1 MNRVYIQKTDF
12 SYAEDIYNIL
22 DLRVINVSAI
32 ENISESDRSV
42 LLTSNN
48 TYVCSSLWEEK
59 IGGQQNLLDFVRKLK
74 CKTVFVVHEKSE
86 NFKIEKHLGG
96 NLVRFYLKEEASG
109 TKIYENFQL
118 QLLLSLIQ
126 SKDTMTAGDI
136 NSYQLL
142 KLSKKVSEADVTV
155 FINGPTGTGKEV
167 LSRFIHKNSKRSDKP
182 FVGINCAAIP
192 ENMLEAI
199 LFGHEKGA
207 FTGASTS
214 NKGIFRA
221 ADSGTLLLDEISEMP
236 LSLQAKL
243 LRVLQEKI
251 VTPLGSQQEIPVD
264 VRVIATTNRSMTEE
278 IKQNRFREDLYYR
291 LNVFPL
297 LTKPLCERKDDII
310 PIATNLLIRHISEI
324 CEIPYI
330 EHKAIKSLLEYKWPG
345 NVRELE
351 NVIQRALVLCSN
363 SKISELDIIVDS
375 ETNKVSVQENLREQ
389 ILSKASLEEGVSNV

>member
-12 SYAEDIYNIL
+12 SFAEDIYNIL

-32 ENISESDRSV
+32 ENISENDRSV
-42 LLTSNN
+42 ILTSNN
-48 TYVCSSLWEEK
+48 TYVCSSLWEDK
-59 IGGQQNLLDFVRKLK
+59 LGGQHGLLDFVRKLK
-74 CKTVFVVHEKSE
+74 SKTVFVVHEKSDD
-86 NFKIEKHLGG
+86 FKIEKHLGG
-96 NLVRFYLKEEASG
+96 NLVRFYLKEESSG
-109 TKIYENFQL
+109 TKLYENFQL

-221 ADSGTLLLDEISEMP
+221 ADGGTLLLDEISEMP

-264 VRVIATTNRSMTEE
+264 VRVIATTNRSMSEE

-330 EHKAIKSLLEYKWPG
+330 EHNAIKSLLEYKWPG

-375 ETNKVSVQENLREQ
+375 ETNEISVQENLREQ

>member
-12 SYAEDIYNIL
+12 SFAEDIYNIL
-22 DLRVINVSAI
+22 DARVINVSAI
-32 ENISESDRSV
+32 ENISENDRSV
-42 LLTSNN
+42 LSTSNN

-74 CKTVFVVHEKSE
+74 SKTVFVVHEKSD

-96 NLVRFYLKEEASG
+96 NLVRFYLKEEASR

-221 ADSGTLLLDEISEMP
+221 ADGGTLLLDEISEMP

-264 VRVIATTNRSMTEE
+264 VRVIATTNRSMSEE

-310 PIATNLLIRHISEI
+310 PIATNLLIRHITEI

-351 NVIQRALVLCSN
+351 NVMQRALVLCSN

>member
-1 MNRVYIQKTDF
+1 MNRAYIQKTDF
-12 SYAEDIYNIL
+12 SYAEDIINIL
-22 DLRVINVSAI
+22 QSRVINVSAI
-32 ENISESDRSV
+32 ENISENEYQV
-42 LLTSNN
+42 TTTSNN
-48 TYVCSSLWEEK
+48 TYVCSSFWENK
-59 IGGQQNLLDFVRKLK
+59 LGGQQALLEFARKVK
-74 CKTVFVVHEKSE
+74 SKTIFVVHEKSDD
-86 NFKIEKHLGG
+86 FKIEKHLGG
-96 NLVRFYLKEEASG
+96 SLIRFHLKEEPQG

-126 SKDTMTAGDI
+126 PKDSMTAGDT
-136 NSYQLL
+136 NSHQLL

-221 ADSGTLLLDEISEMP
+221 ADAGTLLLDEISEMP

-251 VTPLGSQQEIPVD
+251 VTPLGSQQEIPID
-264 VRVIATTNRSMTEE
+264 VRVIATTNRSMSEE

-297 LTKPLCERKDDII
+297 LTKPLYERRDDII
-310 PIATNLLIRHISEI
+310 PIATNLLTRHVNEISN
-324 CEIPYI
+324 IPYI
-330 EHKAIKSLLEYKWPG
+330 DHNAIKILLEYKWPG

-351 NVIQRALVLCSN
+351 NVMQRALVLCSN

-375 ETNKVSVQENLREQ
+375 EPNKVSVQENLREQ
-389 ILSKASLEEGVSNV
+389 ILAKASLEEGVTNV

>member
-22 DLRVINVSAI
+22 DLRVINVSTI
-32 ENISESDRSV
+32 ESISENDGSV
-42 LLTSNN
+42 LSTSNN

-59 IGGQQNLLDFVRKLK
+59 LGSQQNLLDFVRKLK

-136 NSYQLL
+136 SSYQLL

-207 FTGASTS
+207 FTGASS
-214 NKGIFRA
+214 ANKGIFRA
-221 ADSGTLLLDEISEMP
+221 ADNGTLLLDEVSEMP

-243 LRVLQEKI
+243 LRVLQEKK
-251 VTPLGSQQEIPVD
+251 VTPIGGQRDIDVN
-264 VRVIATTNRSMTEE
+264 VRVIATTNRDMLDEVRE
-278 IKQNRFREDLYYR
+278 KKFREDLYYR
-291 LNVFPL
+291 LNVFPIETHNL
-297 LTKPLCERKDDII
+297 SERPDDIL
-310 PIATNLLIRHISEI
+310 PISIALLNRHTENSSL
-324 CEIPYI
+324 PYI
-330 EHKAIKSLLEYKWPG
+330 NKDAQKILREYSWPG

-351 NVIQRALVLCSN
+351 NVLQRAIVLCEKNIIEDKDIMIDVSKQSN
-363 SKISELDIIVDS
+363 FYNNI
-375 ETNKVSVQENLREQ
+375 QENLSEKKLMQ
-389 ILSKASLEEGVSNV
+389 A

>member
-1 MNRVYIQKTDF
+1 MNKAYIQKTDF
-12 SYAEDIYNIL
+12 YYAKDIIHIL
-22 DLRVINVSAI
+22 NSRIINVAI
-32 ENISESDRSV
+32 VENISENYNSV
-42 LLTSNN
+42 LTNSNN
-48 TYVCSSLWEEK
+48 TYICSSLWENK
-59 IGGQQNLLDFVRKLK
+59 LGGQQGLLDFARKLK
-74 CKTVFVVHEKSE
+74 SKTIFVIHEKSDD
-86 NFKIEKHLGG
+86 FKIEEHLGG
-96 NLVRFYLKEEASG
+96 NLIRFYIKDIPFEN
-109 TKIYENFQL
+109 KITENFQV

-126 SKDTMTAGDI
+126 PQESMTAGD
-136 NSYQLL
+136 NSSYQLL

-167 LSRFIHKNSKRSDKP
+167 LSRFIHKNSKRCDEP

-221 ADSGTLLLDEISEMP
+221 ADGGTLLLDEISEMP

-264 VRVIATTNRSMTEE
+264 VRVIATTNRSMLTE

-297 LTKPLCERKDDII
+297 LTKSLYERKDDII
-310 PIATNLLIRHISEI
+310 PIATNLLTKHVKELKQ
-324 CEIPYI
+324 IPFMDYNSI
-330 EHKAIKSLLEYKWPG
+330 KALLKYEWPG

-363 SKISELDIIVDS
+363 AKITEHDIIVDTK
-375 ETNKVSVQENLREQ
+375 TNEATVQENLREQ